1 MTQTYSA
8 GARGQLTS
16 GGVIIAAG
24 SIVAAILVLLGLV
37 YAAGTGAR
45 HQAALAAAG
54 CEPGLSPSG
63 QQCTTAQML
72 TSQYLAIATP
82 ADQQLAADVAGYDA
96 SEMHSVAAA
105 RAALTAQVVSENT
118 FGTGLA
124 AITFPPAM
132 TPVASALLRD
142 DQALAKL
149 TAQQARSASLTRM
162 RSFNR
167 RVQAASATV
176 QAGMKLI
183 RKDL

>member
-1 MTQTYSA
+1 MTQTYLP

-24 SIVAAILVLLGLV
+24 SILAAILVLLGLV

-63 QQCTTAQML
+63 LQCTTVQML
-72 TSQYLAIATP
+72 TSQYMAIATP
-82 ADQQLAADVAGYDA
+82 VTQQLAADVAGYNA

-105 RAALTAQVVSENT
+105 RAALTAEVVSENSLD
-118 FGTGLA
+118 TGLA

-132 TPVASALLRD
+132 TPIASGLMRD
-142 DQALAKL
+142 DVALAKL
-149 TAQQARSASLTRM
+149 TAEQARSTSLTRM

-176 QAGMKLI
+176 QAEMKLI
-183 RKDL
+183 HKDL

>member
-1 MTQTYSA
+1 MTQTYPA

-37 YAAGTGAR
+37 YAAGAGAR
-45 HQAALAAAG
+45 HQAALAAAD

-63 QQCTTAQML
+63 LQCTTVQML
-72 TSQYLAIATP
+72 TSQYLAIVTP
-82 ADQQLAADVAGYDA
+82 ATQQLAGDVAGYDA

-105 RAALTAQVVSENT
+105 RAALTAEVVSENAI
-118 FGTGLA
+118 GTGLA
-124 AITFPPAM
+124 AITFPPAL
-132 TPVASALLRD
+132 TPVASVLMRD
-142 DQALAKL
+142 DRALAKL
-149 TAQQARSASLTRM
+149 TAEQARSTSLTRM

-176 QAGMKLI
+176 QGEMRHI
-183 RKDL
+183 RKEL